1 MEFWNNLNVR
11 KKLLYSILALAAL
24 LGLASTAFSLWRL
37 NSALNDGLR
46 LKAESIANLV
56 ADGIQSG
63 VQFEDMGL
71 VERGLDGMKDDSDIT
86 QAALVS
92 QDAATKATK
101 VVTKSKVKPSQVDLN
116 PSPMPC

>member
-1 MEFWNNLNVR
+1 MEFWKNLNIR
-11 KKLLYSILALAAL
+11 KKLMYSILALAVV

-46 LKAESIANLV
+46 LKAESLANLV

-71 VERGLDGMKDDSDIT
+71 VERGLDGMKDDTDIT

-92 QDAATKATK
+92 QDPARRSPRTPPRNTRPSRGTAT
-101 VVTKSKVKPSQVDLN
+101 
-116 PSPMPC
+116 C